1 MPNRQQALLNH
12 PQRPGQVRSN
22 KKNLQDLPQIP
33 DKIYFTIGEVSGLCL
48 VKPHVLRYW
57 EQEFPQLKPTKR
69 RGNRRYY
76 QRNEIL
82 LIRRIKSL
90 LYEQGFTIDGARAK
104 LDGDN
109 KNTSEVTN
117 NINTARLVKGI
128 LTKLEGILVDLERS

>member
-1 MPNRQQALLNH
+1 MPNRQQALLNY

-76 QRNEIL
+76 QRNEIIL
-82 LIRRIKSL
+82 VRRIKSL

-109 KNTSEVTN
+109 KNTSEATN

>member
-1 MPNRQQALLNH
+1 MPNRQQALLNY

-57 EQEFPQLKPTKR
+57 EQEFPQLKPIKR

-76 QRNEIL
+76 QRNEINL
-82 LIRRIKSL
+82 VRRIKSL
-90 LYEQGFTIDGARAK
+90 LYEHGFTIDGARAK
-104 LDGDN
+104 LNSDN
-109 KNTSEVTN
+109 ETVSEAIN
-117 NINTARLVKGI
+117 NVNTAKLVKKI
-128 LTKLEGILVDLERS
+128 LIQLESMLSDLERG